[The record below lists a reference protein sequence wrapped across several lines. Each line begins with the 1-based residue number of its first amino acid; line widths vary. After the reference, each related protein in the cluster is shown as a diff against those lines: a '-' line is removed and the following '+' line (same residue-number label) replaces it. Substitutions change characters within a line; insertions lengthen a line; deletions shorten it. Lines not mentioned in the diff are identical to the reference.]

1 MKKTVV
7 FLAAMMVLIVL
18 SGCSTKTYYQAV
30 QGEATVQPTASFTV
44 GKTQDLSGYKFGD
57 DDKDKFD
64 LAMAMDGALKAELGK
79 VEALRLDG
87 ADYVIDTKVITY
99 APGNAALRWLL
110 PGAGETRL
118 TVESSVINN
127 EGRVVAKIPVD
138 RQVAAGGVQT
148 VGAYKYVFED
158 VAKAIVTVL
167 RDETK
172 RKAPK

>member
-1 MKKTVV
+1 MKKITV
-7 FLAAMMVLIVL
+7 FLMMIAALLVL
-18 SGCSTKTYYQAV
+18 SGCSTKTYYQPV
-30 QGEATVQPTASFTV
+30 PGEEAVQPTASFVV
-44 GKTQDLSGYKFGD
+44 GKTQDLSGYKFSD

-64 LAMAMDGALKAELGK
+64 LATAMDEALKAELGK
-79 VEALRLDG
+79 AGALRLDG
-87 ADYVIDTKVITY
+87 ADYVIDTKITNY

-127 EGRVVAKIPVD
+127 EGRVVATIPVD
-138 RQVAAGGVQT
+138 RRVPAGGVQT

-172 RKAPK
+172 RQAPK

>member
-1 MKKTVV
+1 MKRTVV
-7 FLAAMMVLIVL
+7 FLAVMTALLVL
-18 SGCSTKTYYQAV
+18 SGCSTKTYYQPIP
-30 QGEATVQPTASFTV
+30 GEATVQPTASFVV
-44 GKTQDLSGYKFGD
+44 GKTEDLSGYKFSD
-57 DDKDKFD
+57 EDKDKFD
-64 LAMAMDGALKAELGK
+64 LATAMDDALKAELGK
-79 VEALRLDG
+79 AGALRLDG
-87 ADYVIDTKVITY
+87 ADYVIDTKIINY

-118 TVESSVINN
+118 TVESSIINN

-172 RKAPK
+172 RQAPK